1 MKIKKYEYKRLYDIE
16 VNNSPIEILKFALY
30 NRNTQKRNK
39 FIRIINRELKEFEIK
54 FSFDKK
60 EKMSGYDKRILKCKK
75 DYETE
80 EEKLFEN
87 FNKTVFINNLY
98 KAINRIMMLSKGEKV
113 DERLYKSINR

>member
-1 MKIKKYEYKRLYDIE
+1 MKIKKYEYRWLYNIE
-16 VNNSPIEILKFALY
+16 LNNSPIEILKFVIY

-54 FSFDKK
+54 FSFNKK
-60 EKMSGYDKRILKCKK
+60 EKMSDYDKRILKCKE

-98 KAINRIMMLSKGEKV
+98 KAIDRVTMLSKGEK
-113 DERLYKSINR
+113 DK